1 VHSFNT
7 ANKAN
12 EVGEHLSSTLLPLL
26 GCRTKQWFHNDIG
39 AINEYLWPWLIHFS
53 QMSNLATATQDIAA
67 IAIPNPGGTHDA
79 GKVHPQQLLDS

>member
-67 IAIPNPGGTHDA
+67 IGIPNPGGTHDA